1 MAILIII
8 FDGAVPQPLAKDR
21 LLHAVG
27 VGSTGNAAIR
37 DRVGFVSNENE
48 SGRALDDPI
57 HAIGGAVPDGIR
69 GVDGLEFS
77 VLANRSNS
85 ARLALVC
92 IWIDN
97 VLLLIASD
105 AGPQPV
111 ACLLTCPSR
120 LAREA
125 INLDGLL
132 KRR

>member
-37 DRVGFVSNENE
+37 DGVCFVSNENE
-48 SGRALDDPI
+48 SGRALCDPI
-57 HAIGGAVPDGIR
+57 HAVGGAVPEGIC

-92 IWIDN
+92 IGIDN

-111 ACLLTCPSR
+111 ACLLT
-120 LAREA
+120 
-125 INLDGLL
+125 
-132 KRR
+132 